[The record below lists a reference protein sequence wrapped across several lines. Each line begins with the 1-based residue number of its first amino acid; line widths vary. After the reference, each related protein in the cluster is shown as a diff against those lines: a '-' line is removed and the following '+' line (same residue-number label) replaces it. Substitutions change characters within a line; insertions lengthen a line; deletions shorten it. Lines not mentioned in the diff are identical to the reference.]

1 MIDTSLSSRE
11 MSSRS
16 VTIITVRVR
25 PRFEIA
31 VGRMV
36 NDIDTNRPHWW
47 AKMFKPKSFSTPSTS
62 KLQLLASRESLRH
75 SAREVSRLR
84 VTNSTPHTQ
93 AANLLWQLEGV
104 KSELVDH
111 YSIMVGA
118 SRENNARNRYADI
131 VPYDRTRVIVQWP
144 LTDAETDEEG
154 GRKGRYLN
162 ANWVLERQG
171 QKWWIATQAPLRQTA
186 HAFLSLI
193 LQPNVC
199 PPSALLSSHSDDI
212 PEPAKSSRLRTV
224 VQLTQ
229 DIENGRRKA
238 DSYFP
243 SEVGTSFLIPPEA
256 GCDAPSLKVTLLA
269 TKSIE
274 QAHCI
279 QSTVSILPI
288 YPPQR
293 VDDDTTEEID
303 SNNATDD
310 EEAVF
315 QHLLYFSWP
324 DHGVPN
330 PQDRE
335 SLLAFIQLVE
345 STNRDISL
353 CTPQHAEASCTVLDP
368 DPPIV
373 VGCSAGIGRT
383 GSYIALSSLLRAS
396 GHLPPSSKPTPS
408 SVLPPSPLGPIPSDA
423 DNDVVVQEIDS
434 LREQRPGMVQRAEQ
448 AVLIYN
454 VLADVN
460 ASKQNLKS

>member
-1 MIDTSLSSRE
+1 
-11 MSSRS
+11 
-16 VTIITVRVR
+16 
-25 PRFEIA
+25 
-31 VGRMV
+31 MV
-36 NDIDTNRPHWW
+36 DDNDTNRPRWW
-47 AKMFKPKSFSTPSTS
+47 VKMFKPKLFSTSTS
-62 KLQLLASRESLRH
+62 EKHLNTMLHLLASRESLRLA
-75 SAREVSRLR
+75 AREDSRLR
-84 VTNSTPHTQ
+84 VTNIPQHLAL
-93 AANLLWQLEGV
+93 AANLLRQGV

-111 YSIMVGA
+111 YSITIGA
-118 SRENNARNRYADI
+118 DGENNASNRYYDI
-131 VPYDRTRVIVQWP
+131 VPYNRTLVIVQWP
-144 LTDAETDEEG
+144 STYAKTDEEG

-199 PPSALLSSHSDDI
+199 PSSALLPSHSDDI
-212 PEPAKSSRLRTV
+212 QEPVKTSRVRTV

-229 DIENGRRKA
+229 DFENGRRKA

-243 SEVGTSFLIPPEA
+243 SDVGKSFLIPPEA
-256 GCDAPSLKVTLLA
+256 GCDAPPLKVTLLA

-274 QAHCI
+274 HAHCI
-279 QSTVSILPI
+279 QSTVSIVPI
-288 YPPQR
+288 YPLQR
-293 VDDDTTEEID
+293 DTTKEID
-303 SNNATDD
+303 SKNATDD

-315 QHLLYFSWP
+315 QHLLYLSWP

-353 CTPQHAEASCTVLDP
+353 CTTHAEASPDTCTVLDP
-368 DPPIV
+368 DPPIM

-383 GSYIALSSLLRAS
+383 GTYIALSSLLRAS
-396 GHLPPSSKPTPS
+396 GHLPPALKPTPS
-408 SVLPPSPLGPIPSDA
+408 SVLPASPLGPLPGDA
-423 DNDVVVQEIDS
+423 VNDMVVQEIDS

-448 AVLIYN
+448 AALVYN

-460 ASKQNLKS
+460 ASKQTSYGS

>member
-1 MIDTSLSSRE
+1 

-16 VTIITVRVR
+16 VTIISVRAQIV
-25 PRFEIA
+25 

-36 NDIDTNRPHWW
+36 NDIGIHRPWW
-47 AKMFKPKSFSTPSTS
+47 AKMFKPKFFSASSTS
-62 KLQLLASRESLRH
+62 EKDLNAMLQLLASRESLRLI
-75 SAREVSRLR
+75 AREVSRLR
-84 VTNSTPHTQ
+84 VTNTPHTQ
-93 AANLLWQLEGV
+93 AANRLRQGV
-104 KSELVDH
+104 KPELVDH

-118 SRENNARNRYADI
+118 NRENNASNRYADI

-144 LTDAETDEEG
+144 SSTDTKTDEEEN
-154 GRKGRYLN
+154 REGRYLN

-199 PPSALLSSHSDDI
+199 PSSALLSSHSDSDDI
-212 PEPAKSSRLRTV
+212 QEPAKTSRVRTV

-243 SEVGTSFLIPPEA
+243 SNVGTSESFLIPPEA
-256 GCDAPSLKVTLLA
+256 GCDAPPLKVTLLA

-274 QAHCI
+274 HAHCI
-279 QSTVSILPI
+279 QSTVSIVPI
-288 YPPQR
+288 YPPQL
-293 VDDDTTEEID
+293 VDDDTAGDVD
-303 SNNATDD
+303 SKNPTDD
-310 EEAVF
+310 EETVF
-315 QHLLYFSWP
+315 QHLLYLSWP

-330 PQDRE
+330 PEDRE

-353 CTPQHAEASCTVLDP
+353 CTTHAETSPDTCTVLDP
-368 DPPIV
+368 DPPIM

-383 GSYIALSSLLRAS
+383 GTYIALSSLLRAS
-396 GHLPPSSKPTPS
+396 GFLPPATSPTPS
-408 SVLPPSPLGPIPSDA
+408 SVLPASPLGPLPSDA
-423 DNDVVVQEIDS
+423 VDDMVVQEIDS
-434 LREQRPGMVQRAEQ
+434 LREQRPGMVQRPEQ
-448 AVLIYN
+448 AALVYN

-460 ASKQNLKS
+460 TSKQKS